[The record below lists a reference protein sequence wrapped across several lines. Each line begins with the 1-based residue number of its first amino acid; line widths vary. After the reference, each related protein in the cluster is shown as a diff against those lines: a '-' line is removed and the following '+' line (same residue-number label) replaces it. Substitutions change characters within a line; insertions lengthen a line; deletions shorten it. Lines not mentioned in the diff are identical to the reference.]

1 MGNPTLHPFAL
12 SQPTEVDPTPKIYRM
27 RLFAKSKVTAQ
38 SRFWYFLHQFANMK
52 ASTGEI
58 LGVTEI
64 REKNPRVVKNFG
76 ILIRYNSRS
85 GTHNMYK
92 EFRDVTLC
100 GAVEQMYQDMAGRHR
115 ARYSTIHI
123 VDAKEVPAG
132 IKATQEYNPDK
143 DGPVPPPAVQRLN
156 MKQFLD
162 SRIKFPLPHRIP
174 RPSQK
179 KYRTTF
185 KANRPSTYFS

>member
-1 MGNPTLHPFAL
+1 MVL
-12 SQPTEVDPTPKIYRM
+12 SQFQVVGRKRPTETDSTPKIYRM
-27 RLFAKSKVTAQ
+27 RIFSKTHVQAK
-38 SRFWYFLHQFANMK
+38 SRFWYFLHQFANLK

-58 LGVTEI
+58 LAVHEI
-64 REKNPRVVKNFG
+64 KEKNPRIVKNFG

-92 EFRDVTLC
+92 EFRDTRLC

-115 ARYSTIHI
+115 ARFSTIH
-123 VDAKEVPAG
+123 VVEAKEVPSG
-132 IKATQEYNPDK
+132 VKASKEYNPEK
-143 DGPVPPPAVQRLN
+143 DGDVPPPAVQRN
-156 MKQFLD
+156 NIKQFLD
-162 SRIKFPLPHRIP
+162 SRIAFPLAHRIP

-185 KANRPSTYFS
+185 KANRPSTFFS

>member
-1 MGNPTLHPFAL
+1 MPP
-12 SQPTEVDPTPKIYRM
+12 QPTEVDPTPKIYRM
-27 RLFAKSKVTAQ
+27 RLFTKSKVTAQ

-64 REKNPRVVKNFG
+64 REANPRVVKNFG
-76 ILIRYNSRS
+76 ILIRYQSRS

-132 IKATQEYNPDK
+132 IKATEEFDAEA
-143 DGPVPPPAVQRLN
+143 GGVAPPAVQRLN
-156 MKQFLD
+156 IKQFLD

-174 RPSQK
+174 RASQK